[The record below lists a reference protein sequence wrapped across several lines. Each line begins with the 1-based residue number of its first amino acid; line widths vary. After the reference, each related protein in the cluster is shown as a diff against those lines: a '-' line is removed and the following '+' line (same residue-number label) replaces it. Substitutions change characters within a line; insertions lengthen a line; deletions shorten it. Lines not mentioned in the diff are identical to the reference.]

1 MDLLY
6 IWSFTYVWS
15 AYGVLHLLLYCT
27 CISPFLSPFLY
38 YSWVRLFFY
47 DSMAVYVIVVCMYVS
62 VWCGVVWGSSLFSL
76 WIVAGMV
83 VGLHDSGAVCGEL
96 WRGQGDCGDAEG
108 LEGAIAGL
116 PTAIS

>member
-27 CISPFLSPFLY
+27 CISPFLSPFLF

-62 VWCGVVWGSSLFSL
+62 VWLRCGVVWCGVGLLSLFYPDRRGDGGSMARQQSSLR
-76 WIVAGMV
+76 
-83 VGLHDSGAVCGEL
+83 GAVRRC
-96 WRGQGDCGDAEG
+96 
-108 LEGAIAGL
+108 
-116 PTAIS
+116 